1 MKFAR
6 KILICLAG
14 GLALH
19 ANLRA
24 DDVALSDNPYAPV
37 VERNIFGLNP
47 PPPFTPAP
55 PDESSLPKISPN
67 GITDIL
73 GSLEVLFKVSSAGR
87 PGQPSKEE
95 SYILSE
101 GQRQDDIE
109 VVKINEK
116 DGTVTFKNHGTVQE
130 LPLVAATGG
139 SAPAAS
145 GSPVNNF
152 QPPPPMLNGAG
163 NHFGNRGGANYGGN
177 PGAQNYNGG
186 YGNSGTTGGQ
196 NYGGINNGS
205 LNTGGLNTGGL
216 NFNNPSSGN
225 SATFNAASQIPEG
238 MTPEVQ
244 TIAIEANREAT
255 KEQVINGDLPPLP
268 ITELTPSDA
277 VGAGGAP
284 LVTPAPGSGTE
295 GGK

>member
-1 MKFAR
+1 MKVGR
-6 KILICLAG
+6 NILFCLAG
-14 GLALH
+14 GFALH
-19 ANLRA
+19 STLRA
-24 DDVALSDNPYAPV
+24 DDVALSGNPYAPV
-37 VERNIFGLNP
+37 VVRNIFGLNP

-73 GSLEVLFKVSSAGR
+73 GSLQVLFKVSSAAR
-87 PGQPSKEE
+87 PGQPIKEE

-109 VVKINEK
+109 VVKIDEK
-116 DGTVTFKNHGTVQE
+116 AGTVTFKNHGTVQE

-139 SAPAAS
+139 SAPAAG

-163 NHFGNRGGANYGGN
+163 NNFGNRGGANYGGN
-177 PGAQNYNGG
+177 PGAQNYSGG
-186 YGNSGTTGGQ
+186 YGNNGATGGQ
-196 NYGGINNGS
+196 NSGGMNA
-205 LNTGGLNTGGL
+205 GGFNSGGL
-216 NFNNPSSGN
+216 NFNNASSGS

-238 MTPEVQ
+238 VTAETQPVL
-244 TIAIEANREAT
+244 IELNREAT

-268 ITELTPSDA
+268 ITDLTPADA
-277 VGAGGAP
+277 VGAGGVP
-284 LVTPAPGSGTE
+284 LVTPATGSGTE